1 MQNDLTDISVQVTE
15 VDVPV
20 YLPGGTTAGK
30 ARIVEGAGEDTVL
43 IELEA
48 TNPAVASMLKA
59 RLVGISLVPTNRSP
73 FYIEVVD

>member
-1 MQNDLTDISVQVTE
+1 MQEDLDISVHVTE

-30 ARIVEGAGEDTVL
+30 ARIVEGEGEDTIL

-48 TNPAVASMLKA
+48 TNPAVAQLVKA
-59 RLVGISLVPTNRSP
+59 RLVGISLVHADRSP

>member
-1 MQNDLTDISVQVTE
+1 MSNDPIDIPVRVTD

-20 YLPGGTTAGK
+20 YLPGGTIAGK
-30 ARIVEGAGEDTVL
+30 ARIVEGEGEDAIL

-48 TNPAVASMLKA
+48 TNPVVVSMLKNS
-59 RLVGISLVPTNRSP
+59 LVGISLVPTNRSP